1 LDADIESGNALEHE
15 PATANGT
22 TPSLKSDSAPLSADA
37 TVISDSQVLEPFKS
51 SSSSAATAQ
60 NHDHETKYSSAIAGD
75 EADITF
81 DATDAAPP
89 FPDSNQSHLSGITHP
104 EGRKPAEVIQEHVST
119 TQMKVENDGNK
130 EHVARRKRKKGN
142 TNGDDSRHPI
152 LKKRKVDAEVRR
164 VAHLSRSMTH
174 HSVQNEKTGAQAEKD
189 EKNPD
194 QQVSAKPKR
203 RRKGEVEVS
212 VSCPA
217 SSSKR
222 SKPHRPP
229 LPKASVSCPA
239 SSSKRSKPH
248 RPPLPK
254 ASSSYP
260 HMASIDNNNDSHQPA
275 QLPSI
280 EDPDTAAL
288 NAEICGMLIET
299 MALSRASSLPLSS
312 LYKMMMQTQPSLRS
326 QRSEQEWLTVFARVL
341 HEGEAGKGSGVFGKV
356 ESSGKVCFLILIPVL
371 RFR

>member
-1 LDADIESGNALEHE
+1 MDADIESGNALEHE

-104 EGRKPAEVIQEHVST
+104 EGRKPAEEIQEHVST

-229 LPKASVSCPA
+229 LPKAS
-239 SSSKRSKPH
+239 
-248 RPPLPK
+248 
-254 ASSSYP
+254 SSYS
-260 HMASIDNNNDSHQPA
+260 HMASIENNNDSHQPA